1 MINMFQLPAGGHLS
15 LTLHQMNIPEND
27 IALQMH
33 CHITTA
39 RKWIRRYEET
49 LDVHRKVGSG
59 RPFKTTPAQDMRI
72 FQAVR
77 ARPITSLQ
85 EIKGKYNS
93 LSFTSYNDYTLA
105 ISIAFPIFI
114 ALSLL

>member
-1 MINMFQLPAGGHLS
+1 MFQLPVGGHLS
-15 LTLHQMNIPEND
+15 SKQKSAIITLHERNILKND

-33 CHITTA
+33 CHVTTV
-39 RKWIRRYEET
+39 RKWIRRYKET
-49 LDVHRKVGSG
+49 LDVHRKGG
-59 RPFKTTPAQDMRI
+59 PRRPLKTNPAQDMRI

-93 LSFTSYNDYTLA
+93 LS
-105 ISIAFPIFI
+105 
-114 ALSLL
+114 